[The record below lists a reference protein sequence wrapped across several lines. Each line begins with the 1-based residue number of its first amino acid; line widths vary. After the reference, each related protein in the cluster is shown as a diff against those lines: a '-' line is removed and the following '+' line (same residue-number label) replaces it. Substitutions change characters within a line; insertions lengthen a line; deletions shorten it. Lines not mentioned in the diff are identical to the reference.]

1 MKSLQKN
8 DLQRFGRI
16 KYHLKMSG
24 LLKSQDVQAGA
35 KCAHWLGGGAELDA
49 LSNGDKNKLS
59 ASLSIIKS
67 LSLKACVCT
76 QSLRSPHVLIWGKS
90 WISLSYK
97 IIPLPLP

>member
-35 KCAHWLGGGAELDA
+35 SVRIGWGGAELDA